1 MNIKYQAM
9 FRKIVV
15 IEDDPVTLRL
25 LEGILSQN
33 DFLVRSAKDG
43 QAGLELVRKEKPDL
57 VISDVVLPRMD
68 GLGLCARI
76 KSDPDLART
85 KVILIT
91 AIYKK
96 VALKHIVRD
105 SQADAVIEKPVDPAS
120 LIKKIK
126 SLISETSEPDK

>member
-91 AIYKK
+91 AVYKK

-105 SQADAVIEKPVDPAS
+105 SQADAVIEKPVDPAAF
-120 LIKKIK
+120 LKKIK
-126 SLISETSEPDK
+126 SLIP

>member
-9 FRKIVV
+9 FKKIVV

-43 QAGLELVRKEKPDL
+43 QAGLELVRNEKPDL

-91 AIYKK
+91 AVYKK

-105 SQADAVIEKPVDPAS
+105 SQADAVIEKPVDSAS
-120 LIKKIK
+120 FLKKIK
-126 SLISETSEPDK
+126 SLIP